1 MTLTTI
7 PDAVAHR
14 AVELLVEWQMSE
26 QPELAQQDIEHWRRQ
41 HPDHE
46 RAWQHM
52 TRVNQQFEQLTG
64 AAAHQALKQPFDR
77 RQILKNLALAALAT
91 GITVPAWQSDTTA
104 GLFTPYRTGKGE
116 QGQWTLADGS
126 QLQLNSHSAVRIHF
140 GLQQRQIELLYGEAY
155 IVTGHP
161 PATMTAARQPLSV
174 RTRDGLVTPLGTRFS
189 VHEQP
194 HTIQVQVFEG
204 RVQLQPEL
212 GQALE
217 LDAGWQAG
225 FNNRQGST
233 TSPLNQ
239 RQPPWTQGMIVANNM
254 RLDDF
259 LDELS
264 RHRNGLLQV
273 DPAVAHLRVSGTYP
287 IDLAD
292 VALSQLPRMIPVRIQ
307 RFTDLWVRVLPR

>member
-26 QPELAQQDIEHWRRQ
+26 QQEQARQDIDQWRRQ

-46 RAWQHM
+46 RAWQQM
-52 TRVNQQFEQLTG
+52 ETVNLQFEQLAA
-64 AAAHQALKQPFDR
+64 AAAHRALSQPFDR
-77 RQILKNLALAALAT
+77 RHLLKNLALAALVT
-91 GITVPAWQSDTTA
+91 GISVPVWQSDPVA
-104 GLFTPYRTGKGE
+104 GLLTPYRTNKGE
-116 QGQWTLADGS
+116 QGRWTLADGS
-126 QLQLNSHSAVRIHF
+126 QLQLNSHSAVRLHF
-140 GLQQRQIELLYGEAY
+140 GPQQRQIELLYGEAY

-161 PATMTAARQPLSV
+161 PATMAAARQPLSV

-212 GQALE
+212 GSSRE
-217 LDAGWQAG
+217 IHSGWQAG
-225 FNNRQGST
+225 FNSRDST
-233 TSPLNQ
+233 AAQPLS
-239 RQPPWTQGMIVANNM
+239 RAQPLWTQGMIAANNM

-264 RHRNGLLQV
+264 RHRNGLL
-273 DPAVAHLRVSGTYP
+273 
-287 IDLAD
+287 
-292 VALSQLPRMIPVRIQ
+292 
-307 RFTDLWVRVLPR
+307 